1 MRLKV
6 ILNPYANRWGARAQ
20 APRVAEAFRAA
31 GFDCDLTITATPG
44 EGTPAAE
51 VAARENYD
59 AIVAAGGDG
68 TINEVI
74 NGLIRAAGD
83 GPTRP
88 FGIVPI
94 GTAND
99 FNLMAGLP
107 KTVEESVGVIV
118 AGRTRRIDAGQVNE
132 RYFINNS
139 AAAMEPMVTLENI
152 KMKRLSGEMRYVVAL
167 LRALAKL
174 KPWTMAL
181 AWDGGG
187 YEGPAYLLSVCNS
200 PRTGGFMMA
209 PGAALDDG
217 LLDMVFAP
225 QVSKGAVVSILLR
238 LMRGEHIHH
247 PAVTFRR
254 VTAIDVTSAPGTP
267 LHSDGELFAEAAT
280 RVRYRV
286 LPGKVTLL
294 TPQAKLYADAA
305 DSHG

>member
-1 MRLKV
+1 MRIKV
-6 ILNPYANRWGARAQ
+6 ILNPYANRWGAKAK
-20 APRVAEAFRAA
+20 ADDTTGAFRAA
-31 GFDCDLTITATPG
+31 GVECDLAITDVPG
-44 EGTPAAE
+44 GGTPVAE
-51 VAARENYD
+51 AAAREGYD

-88 FGIVPI
+88 FGIVPL

-107 KTVEESVGVIV
+107 ATIEESVRVIA
-118 AGRTRRIDAGQVNE
+118 AGRTRQIDAGQVND
-132 RYFINNS
+132 RFFINNS
-139 AAAMEPMVTLENI
+139 AAAMEPMVTIENI
-152 KMKRLSGEMRYVVAL
+152 KMTRLSGEIRYIVAL

-174 KPWTMAL
+174 KPWTMKL
-181 AWDGGG
+181 TWDGGG

-209 PGAALDDG
+209 PGAVLDDG
-217 LLDMVFAP
+217 YLDMVFAP
-225 QVSKGAVVSILLR
+225 QVSKGAVISILLK

-254 VTAIDVTSAPGTP
+254 VTAIDLTSNPGTP
-267 LHSDGELFAEAAT
+267 LHSDGELFTESAEV
-280 RVRYRV
+280 VRYHV

-294 TPQAKLYADAA
+294 TP
-305 DSHG
+305 